1 MDFKVAIALQL
12 IDNFTRQIS
21 QIRQATEEFEKQINR
36 TQAKLQKFQET
47 LKKTFD
53 PKNLWQASERM
64 EDFSAK
70 IAQATAIP
78 VSAITKAL
86 SAFTELE
93 HARTQMEVA
102 FMTST
107 GLPKELKEI
116 NQQVEELGI
125 KLPGSATVFYRV
137 ATALKS
143 LGMSA
148 EDIAKGALKGAS
160 YAWVLFKE
168 EVSPE
173 QAAEYMQQFANA
185 FKIPA
190 NQFVEFID
198 QLQRVKFASGLTLSE
213 IAYSTKYFSAE
224 LNQLGFTGIQAFKLV
239 GAWLGTLKQ
248 AGLQGET
255 AGTSI
260 RSVLQRIPE
269 LQKHLEKL
277 NKQGINLQIN
287 ARDFVDE
294 KGVFKLEEFL
304 ITLRARLSEL
314 QDPIQR
320 MQAMRELFDMEGMR
334 AIAPLMARTKEEA
347 LSYIEVIKETLSPE
361 EYQRLREQIER
372 GGFSGL
378 EDMAKRMQ
386 QQASLQARIDRML
399 GTMANTWESF
409 QGTLT
414 QLAAVIG
421 ELVAPSLKKL
431 VDTLN
436 NFIGK
441 VANFIQSHQT
451 LAKVLAYAIGSFI
464 TFLVVLGTLGLILA
478 SVIKLFSF
486 AFSPFVWLVRINL
499 IRSFTA
505 ALIQNSVALLR
516 WAWTGTASTG
526 WLKALDFF
534 LLKAKLRV
542 LELILAFRALFVAF
556 LTNPIGLII
565 TGILAL
571 VVAGYL
577 LYKNWDK
584 VSKVLSSAFNWL
596 IMTLNKLVEYVRGIN
611 LFDAGQKIIR
621 TLWEGM
627 KSMAN
632 KPVEAIK
639 EIAQR
644 IRNFLPFSPAK
655 EGPLR
660 DLHRIKLV
668 ETIAQ
673 ALKPAPLALAV
684 KNTLRQAFMT
694 DPIPTRSPVSIVIN
708 INGINVSGDVSP
720 AQTKRIAATLER
732 EIRTVLERIANERFR
747 RQY

>member
-21 QIRQATEEFEKQINR
+21 QIRQATEEFEKQINK
-36 TQAKLQKFQET
+36 TQSKLQKLQET

-116 NQQVEELGI
+116 NKQVEELGI
-125 KLPGSATVFYRV
+125 KLPGSATNFYRV

-160 YAWVLFKE
+160 YAWVLFKD

-198 QLQRVKFASGLTLSE
+198 QLQRVKFSSGLTLSE

-224 LNQLGFTGIQAFKLV
+224 LNQLGFTGIQAFKFM

-304 ITLRARLSEL
+304 ITLRGRLSEL

-347 LSYIEVIKETLSPE
+347 LSYIEAIKETLSPE

-441 VANFIQSHQT
+441 VIDFIQSHQT
-451 LAKVLAYAIGSFI
+451 LAKVLAYTVGSFI

-499 IRSFTA
+499 VRSFTA

-542 LELILAFRALFVAF
+542 LELIFAFRALLVAF

-571 VVAGYL
+571 VGAGYL
-577 LYKNWDK
+577 LYRNWDK
-584 VSKVLSSAFNWL
+584 VSKALTSAFNWL
-596 IMTLNKLVEYVRGIN
+596 IMVLNKLVEYVHKIN

>member
-1 MDFKVAIALQL
+1 MDFKIAIALQL
-12 IDNFTRQIS
+12 IDNFSRQMA
-21 QIRQATEEFEKQINR
+21 QVVQATEEFEKQINK
-36 TQAKLQKFQET
+36 TQTKLQKLQET

-53 PKNLWQASERM
+53 PKNLWQASERI

-70 IAQATAIP
+70 IAQATALP
-78 VSAITKAL
+78 VSAMTKAL
-86 SAFTELE
+86 SAFTEME

-107 GLPKELKEI
+107 GLPKELQEI
-116 NQQVEELGI
+116 NKQVEELGI
-125 KLPGSATVFYRV
+125 KLPGSATDFYRV

-160 YAWVLFKE
+160 YAWVLFKD

-190 NQFVEFID
+190 SQFTEFVD
-198 QLQRVKFASGLTLSE
+198 QLQRVKFSSGLTLTE

-224 LNQLGFTGIQAFKLV
+224 LNQLGFTGLKAFKLI

-260 RSVLQRIPE
+260 RSVLQNILGLE
-269 LQKHLEKL
+269 KNLQKLS
-277 NKQGINLQIN
+277 KQGINLQIN
-287 ARDFVDE
+287 VKDFVDE
-294 KGVFKLEEFL
+294 KGTFKLEEFL
-304 ITLRARLSEL
+304 ITLRERLSEVH
-314 QDPIQR
+314 DPIQR
-320 MQAMRELFDMEGMR
+320 MQALRTLFDMEGMR
-334 AIAPLMARTKEEA
+334 AIAPLLAKTKEEA
-347 LSYIEVIKETLSPE
+347 LSYIQAIKETLSPE
-361 EYQRLREQIER
+361 EYQRMREQIER

-378 EDMAKRMQ
+378 EEMAKRMQ

-399 GTMANTWESF
+399 GTMANIWESF

-436 NFIGK
+436 DLIGK
-441 VANFIQSHQT
+441 VADFIQSHQT
-451 LAKVLAYAIGSFI
+451 LAKVLAYTVGGFI
-464 TFLVVLGTLGLILA
+464 TFLVVLGTLGLVIA

-486 AFSPFVWLVRINL
+486 AFSPFVWLFRLNL
-499 IRSFTA
+499 IRSFTLA
-505 ALIQNSVALLR
+505 LFQNTLALIR
-516 WAWTGTASTG
+516 WATTGTASTG

-534 LLKAKLRV
+534 LLKARLS
-542 LELILAFRALFVAF
+542 LLQLIFAFRALSIAF
-556 LTNPIGLII
+556 ITNPIGLIL

-571 VVAGYL
+571 VGAGYL
-577 LYKNWDK
+577 LYRNWDRI
-584 VSKVLSSAFNWL
+584 SKVLALAWNW
-596 IMTLNKLVEYVRGIN
+596 TTEKLKNLLQFVKSIN
-611 LFDAGQKIIR
+611 LFDAGQKLIR

-673 ALKPAPLALAV
+673 TLKPTPLTLAM
-684 KNTLRQAFMT
+684 KNTLQQTFT
-694 DPIPTRSPVSIVIN
+694 GPIPTHSPVSVVVN
-708 INGINVSGDVSP
+708 INGININGDASP
-720 AQTKRIAATLER
+720 AQAKQVAASLER
-732 EIRTVLERIANERFR
+732 EIRTALERIANERFR

>member
-1 MDFKVAIALQL
+1 MDFKIAIALQL
-12 IDNFTRQIS
+12 IDNFTRQMV
-21 QIRQATEEFEKQINR
+21 QVVQATEEFEKQVNR
-36 TQAKLQKFQET
+36 TQTRLQKLQET
-47 LKKTFD
+47 LRKTFD
-53 PKNLWQASERM
+53 PRNLWQASERI

-70 IAQATAIP
+70 IAQATALP
-78 VSAITKAL
+78 VSAMTKAL

-107 GLPKELKEI
+107 GLPKELQEI
-116 NQQVEELGI
+116 DRQVEELGI
-125 KLPGSATVFYRV
+125 KLPGSATDFYRV

-160 YAWVLFKE
+160 YAWVLFKD

-185 FKIPA
+185 FKVPA
-190 NQFVEFID
+190 SQFTEFVD
-198 QLQRVKFASGLTLSE
+198 QLQRVKFSSGLTLTE

-224 LNQLGFTGIQAFKLV
+224 LNQLGFTGLKAFKLM

-260 RSVLQRIPE
+260 RSVLQNILGLE
-269 LQKHLEKL
+269 KNLQKLS
-277 NKQGINLQIN
+277 KQGINLQIN
-287 ARDFVDE
+287 AKDFVDE
-294 KGVFKLEEFL
+294 KGTFKLEQFL
-304 ITLRARLSEL
+304 ITLRERLSEV

-320 MQAMRELFDMEGMR
+320 MQALRTLFDMEGMR
-334 AIAPLMARTKEEA
+334 AIAPLLAKNKEEA
-347 LSYIEVIKETLSPE
+347 LSYLEAIKETLSPE
-361 EYQRLREQIER
+361 EYQRMKEQIER

-378 EDMAKRMQ
+378 EEMAKRMQ

-399 GTMANTWESF
+399 GTMANVWESF

-436 NFIGK
+436 DFVGK
-441 VANFIQSHQT
+441 IADFIQSHQT
-451 LAKVLAYAIGSFI
+451 IARVLAYTAGGFI
-464 TFLVVLGTLGLILA
+464 TFLVVLGTLGLVIA
-478 SVIKLFSF
+478 SIIKLLSF
-486 AFSPFVWLVRINL
+486 TFSPFVWLLRLNL
-499 IRSFTA
+499 IRSFTIA
-505 ALIQNSVALLR
+505 LFQNTLALIR
-516 WAWTGTASTG
+516 WAATGTASTG

-534 LLKAKLRV
+534 LLKAKLRL
-542 LELILAFRALFVAF
+542 LELIPALGTLSVASM
-556 LTNPIGLII
+556 GLIL

-571 VVAGYL
+571 AGAGYL
-577 LYKNWDK
+577 LYTNWDR
-584 VSKVLSSAFNWL
+584 VSRALALAWNW
-596 IMTLNKLVEYVRGIN
+596 MTEKLKNLLQFVNSIN
-611 LFDAGQKIIR
+611 LFDAGQKLIR

-673 ALKPAPLALAV
+673 TLKPTPLTLAM
-684 KNTLRQAFMT
+684 KNTLQQAFT
-694 DPIPTRSPVSIVIN
+694 GPIPTHSPVSVVIN
-708 INGINVSGDVSP
+708 INGININGDASP
-720 AQTKRIAATLER
+720 AQAKQVAANLEH
-732 EIRTVLERIANERFR
+732 EIRTALERIANERFR

>member
-36 TQAKLQKFQET
+36 TQTKLQKFQET

-107 GLPKELKEI
+107 GLPKELQEI
-116 NQQVEELGI
+116 DRQVKELGI
-125 KLPGSATVFYRV
+125 KLPGSATNFYRIA
-137 ATALKS
+137 ATLRS

-160 YAWVLFKE
+160 YAWVLFKDE
-168 EVSPE
+168 ASPE

-185 FKIPA
+185 YKVPA
-190 NQFVEFID
+190 SQFTEFVD
-198 QLQRVKFASGLTLSE
+198 QLQRVKFASGLTLTE

-224 LNQLGFTGIQAFKLV
+224 LNQLGFTGLKAFKFM

-260 RSVLQRIPE
+260 RSVLQNILGLE
-269 LQKHLEKL
+269 ENLQKLS
-277 NKQGINLQIN
+277 KQGINLRIN
-287 ARDFVDE
+287 VKDFVDE
-294 KGVFKLEEFL
+294 KGTFKLEQFL
-304 ITLRARLSEL
+304 ITLRERLSEV

-320 MQAMRELFDMEGMR
+320 MQVLRTLFDMEGMR
-334 AIAPLMARTKEEA
+334 AIAPLLGKNKEEA
-347 LSYIEVIKETLSPE
+347 LFYLEAMKETLSPE
-361 EYQRLREQIER
+361 EYQRMKEQIER

-378 EDMAKRMQ
+378 EEMAKRMQ

-399 GTMANTWESF
+399 GTMANVWESF

-436 NFIGK
+436 DFVGK
-441 VANFIQSHQT
+441 IANFIQSHQT
-451 LAKVLAYAIGSFI
+451 IARVLAYTAGGFI
-464 TFLVVLGTLGLILA
+464 TFLVVLGTLGLVIA
-478 SVIKLFSF
+478 SIIKLLSF
-486 AFSPFVWLVRINL
+486 AFSPFVWLLRLNL
-499 IRSFTA
+499 IRSFTIA
-505 ALIQNSVALLR
+505 LFQNTLALIR
-516 WAWTGTASTG
+516 WAATGTASTG

-534 LLKAKLRV
+534 LLKAKLRL
-542 LELILAFRALFVAF
+542 LELIPALGTLSVASM
-556 LTNPIGLII
+556 GLIL

-571 VVAGYL
+571 AGAGYL
-577 LYKNWDK
+577 LYTNWDR
-584 VSKVLSSAFNWL
+584 VSRALALAWNW
-596 IMTLNKLVEYVRGIN
+596 MTEKLKNLLQFVNSIN
-611 LFDAGQKIIR
+611 LFDAGQKLIR

-673 ALKPAPLALAV
+673 TLKPTPLTLAM
-684 KNTLRQAFMT
+684 KNTLQQAFT
-694 DPIPTRSPVSIVIN
+694 GPIPTHSPVSVVIN
-708 INGINVSGDVSP
+708 INGININGDASP
-720 AQTKRIAATLER
+720 AQAKQVAANLEH
-732 EIRTVLERIANERFR
+732 EIRTALERIANERFR